1 MHTVID
7 LYIDMYRWILF
18 KTLGIYYSVLIYMI
32 LEYDTNESILSN
44 YNSL

>member
-7 LYIDMYRWILF
+7 LYIDMYRCILF
-18 KTLGIYYSVLIYMI
+18 KTLGIYYSVLICMI
-32 LEYDTNESILSN
+32 LQYDTNKSILSD